1 MEIQRVNLKL
11 SKQQHQMLKELS
23 DKQGFTMTGLI
34 QHMIVRAY
42 ETQNQYQNL
51 MSMMSE
57 IQPFISLIQDN
68 PEVLNKISSQLGAK
82 VG

>member
-51 MSMMSE
+51 KSMMSE
-57 IQPFISLIQDN
+57 IQPFLSLIKDN
-68 PEVLNKISSQLGAK
+68 PEVLNKINQLGGK
-82 VG
+82 VD